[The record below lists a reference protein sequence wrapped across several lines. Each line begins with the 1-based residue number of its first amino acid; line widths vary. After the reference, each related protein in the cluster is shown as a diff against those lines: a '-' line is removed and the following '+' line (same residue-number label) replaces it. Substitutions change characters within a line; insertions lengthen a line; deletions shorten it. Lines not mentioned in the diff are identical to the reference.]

1 MPKMDLGINIVN
13 WLAGDDNLITVQP
26 RATLDSGLTLS
37 RTSMM
42 VIVYGFLVLLP
53 LGFLVTG
60 GVIWWR
66 RRRRA

>member
-1 MPKMDLGINIVN
+1 MSN
-13 WLAGDDNLITVQP
+13 ATTA
-26 RATLDSGLTLS
+26 RATLDASLNLN

-60 GVIWWR
+60 GTIWWR
-66 RRRRA
+66 RRRKA